1 MWCSVRSGEETG
13 RTLEL
18 TGERYV
24 VGREEGCDLVLA
36 SDEVSRRHAA
46 LERLPDGRYSLTDL
60 GSANGTF
67 VGGQRIAG
75 SVVLEGGEELRFADT
90 IVVVARTEAELVAVG
105 AAGAAPTV
113 VPAPAPAPAPR
124 SAGGWLRR
132 NRVGVAAVAAVAAL
146 GGLGAGLGVALT
158 GGSDEAV
165 ATVTLAATTV
175 IVTEGAT
182 PPATIEPAAG
192 EPRRETAPSAETEA
206 PPAETEAPP
215 AETEAPPVETGE
227 PDGGGVDAVE
237 GPYEALLARIPEG
250 IRETCFPTEELPQD
264 AIGGANCGVPGEGVG
279 AALYYQFGSA
289 AATIDWYEQN
299 FPDERDVGDCVA
311 DEYSEG
317 VWSIDG
323 EPQGRLMC
331 GPADQW
337 RVVAWTADSLA
348 IGVVALKKAAG
359 EAVRQELYDFWL
371 VAGPE

>member
-1 MWCSVRSGEETG
+1 MWCSVRSGKETG

-24 VGREEGCDLVLA
+24 VGREEGCELMLA
-36 SDEVSRRHAA
+36 SEEISRRHAA

-75 SVVLEGGEELRFADT
+75 SVVLEGGEELRFGDT
-90 IVVVARTEAELVAVG
+90 VVAVARTEAELAVVG
-105 AAGAAPTV
+105 AAGPAPTV
-113 VPAPAPAPAPR
+113 VPAPAPAPR

-165 ATVTLAATTV
+165 ATVALAATTV

-192 EPRRETAPSAETEA
+192 EPPRETA

-215 AETEAPPVETGE
+215 AETEVPPVETGE
-227 PDGGGVDAVE
+227 PAPDDDGAQAGGS
-237 GPYEALLARIPEG
+237 YEALLARIPEG
-250 IRETCFPTEELPQD
+250 IRETCFPIEELPQD
-264 AIGGANCGVPGEGVG
+264 AVGGANCGVPGEGVG

-289 AATIDWYEQN
+289 AATIGWYERN

-348 IGVVALKKAAG
+348 IAVVALKKAAG